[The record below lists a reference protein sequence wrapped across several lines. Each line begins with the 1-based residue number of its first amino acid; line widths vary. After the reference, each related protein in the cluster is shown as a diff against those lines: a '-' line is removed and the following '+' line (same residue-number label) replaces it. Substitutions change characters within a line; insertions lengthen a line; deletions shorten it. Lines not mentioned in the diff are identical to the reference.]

1 MDTIILDHQLQ
12 ETLVFPDPSFPIQYY
27 VDDLHQWA
35 GRQVPLHWHF
45 GYEFF
50 SAVSQDIEV
59 QVGNEQLMLLKDE
72 SILITG
78 GQLHSYRLTSPQE
91 PCLCP
96 NIVFSDNVLAPLTST
111 VFQKYLR
118 HILND
123 SALPCIIISGQKDW
137 QREISECLFRIYGIF
152 TAEGNLCD
160 TAPDQAPVKSMHSD
174 CPEID
179 VHLSLF
185 EIFKIL
191 YCHRSELHHIKISR
205 PDQKTQI
212 RLQKMLHYI
221 QTCYPEKL
229 TLEKIAASAGISRS
243 EAGRC
248 FKRYCARSSMS
259 YVLLYRLKQAQELL
273 VKSSLSVSEISFL
286 CGFRDSSYFIKVFR
300 KYLNCTPCKYRQLY
314 SSVL

>member
-59 QVGNEQLMLLKDE
+59 QVGNEQLMLLKGE

-96 NIVFSDNVLAPLTST
+96 NIVFSDDVLAPLTST

-123 SALPCIIISGQKDW
+123 SALHHYLGPGGLAAGNIRMSFPHIRDFYSGRKPL
-137 QREISECLFRIYGIF
+137 RYRPGS
-152 TAEGNLCD
+152 
-160 TAPDQAPVKSMHSD
+160 
-174 CPEID
+174 CPGKE
-179 VHLSLF
+179 HAF
-185 EIFKIL
+185 
-191 YCHRSELHHIKISR
+191 
-205 PDQKTQI
+205 
-212 RLQKMLHYI
+212 
-221 QTCYPEKL
+221 
-229 TLEKIAASAGISRS
+229 
-243 EAGRC
+243 
-248 FKRYCARSSMS
+248 
-259 YVLLYRLKQAQELL
+259 
-273 VKSSLSVSEISFL
+273 
-286 CGFRDSSYFIKVFR
+286 
-300 KYLNCTPCKYRQLY
+300 
-314 SSVL
+314 